1 MAHLPTPLT
10 RPMSLDPAE
19 LQAVRPYLLRFARL
33 QLRDEGLAED
43 AVSETLLAALEHPE
57 RFGGQSSL
65 RTYLV
70 GILKH
75 KLIDS
80 LRSGRREVRLALVAP
95 EDGEVP
101 SEQEALDA
109 LFTRNGHYQD
119 PPSDWGDPE
128 RAFERREFFEILQL
142 CVDRLP
148 PRLGRLFMMREWLEL
163 DTEEIC
169 QVLQI
174 SATNAWAMLYRARM
188 RLRACLELH
197 WFGRRDA
204 TGKG

>member
-1 MAHLPTPLT
+1 
-10 RPMSLDPAE
+10 MSLDPAE

-43 AVSETLLAALEHPE
+43 AVSETLLAALEHPD
-57 RFGGQSSL
+57 RFAGQSSL

-95 EDGEVP
+95 EDGEAP

-197 WFGRRDA
+197 WFGQRGA
-204 TGKG
+204 AGKS

>member
-1 MAHLPTPLT
+1 
-10 RPMSLDPAE
+10 MSLDPAE

-33 QLRDEGLAED
+33 QLRDEVLAED

-57 RFGGQSSL
+57 RFAGHSSL

-95 EDGEVP
+95 EDGEAP

-188 RLRACLELH
+188 RLRECLELR
-197 WFGRRDA
+197 WFGQRGA
-204 TGKG
+204 AGEG

>member
-1 MAHLPTPLT
+1 
-10 RPMSLDPAE
+10 MSLDPAE

-33 QLRDEGLAED
+33 QLRDEVLAED
-43 AVSETLLAALEHPE
+43 AVSDTLLAALEHPE
-57 RFGGQSSL
+57 RFAGQSSL

-95 EDGEVP
+95 EDGEVQ

-109 LFTRNGHYQD
+109 LFTRNGHYQH

-197 WFGRRDA
+197 WFGQRGA
-204 TGKG
+204 AGKS

>member
-1 MAHLPTPLT
+1 
-10 RPMSLDPAE
+10 MSLDPAE

-33 QLRDEGLAED
+33 QLRDEVLAED
-43 AVSETLLAALEHPE
+43 AVSETLLAVLEHPD
-57 RFGGQSSL
+57 RFAGQSSL

-95 EDGEVP
+95 EDGEAP

-197 WFGRRDA
+197 WFGQRGA
-204 TGKG
+204 PGKG

>member
-1 MAHLPTPLT
+1 
-10 RPMSLDPAE
+10 MSLDPAE

-57 RFGGQSSL
+57 RFAGQSSL

-95 EDGEVP
+95 EDGEVL

-109 LFTRNGHYQD
+109 LFKRNGHYQD

-197 WFGRRDA
+197 WFGQRGA
-204 TGKG
+204 AGKS

>member
-1 MAHLPTPLT
+1 
-10 RPMSLDPAE
+10 MSLDPAE
-19 LQAVRPYLLRFARL
+19 LQAIRPYLLRFARL
-33 QLRDEGLAED
+33 QLRDEAVAED

-57 RFGGQSSL
+57 RFAGQSTL

-75 KLIDS
+75 KIIDT
-80 LRSGRREVRLALVAP
+80 LRSGKREVRLALAT
-95 EDGEVP
+95 
-101 SEQEALDA
+101 DA
-109 LFTRNGHYQD
+109 EGQPQSDDDAFDVLFTRNGHYQD
-119 PPSDWGDPE
+119 PPSDWGNPE

-148 PRLGRLFMMREWLEL
+148 ERTGRIFMMREWLEL

-169 QVLQI
+169 QHLQI

-188 RLRACLELH
+188 RLRECLELH
-197 WFGRRDA
+197 WFGQRGRP
-204 TGKG
+204 GKAG

>member
-1 MAHLPTPLT
+1 
-10 RPMSLDPAE
+10 MSLDPAE

-43 AVSETLLAALEHPE
+43 AVSETLLAALEHPD
-57 RFGGQSSL
+57 RFAGQSSL

-204 TGKG
+204 AGKG

>member
-1 MAHLPTPLT
+1 
-10 RPMSLDPAE
+10 MSLDPAE
-19 LQAVRPYLLRFARL
+19 LQALRPYLLRFARL
-33 QLRDEGLAED
+33 QLRDEVLAED
-43 AVSETLLAALEHPE
+43 AVSETLLAVLEHPE
-57 RFGGQSSL
+57 RFAGQSSL

-95 EDGEVP
+95 EDGEAP

-197 WFGRRDA
+197 WFGQRGA
-204 TGKG
+204 AGKG

>member
-1 MAHLPTPLT
+1 
-10 RPMSLDPAE
+10 MSLDPAE

-43 AVSETLLAALEHPE
+43 AVSETLLAALEHPD
-57 RFGGQSSL
+57 RFAGQSSL

-95 EDGEVP
+95 EDGEAP
-101 SEQEALDA
+101 SEQEALDT

-197 WFGRRDA
+197 WFGQRGA
-204 TGKG
+204 AGKS

>member
-1 MAHLPTPLT
+1 
-10 RPMSLDPAE
+10 MSLDPAE

-33 QLRDEGLAED
+33 QLRDEVLAED
-43 AVSETLLAALEHPE
+43 AVSETLLAALEHPD
-57 RFGGQSSL
+57 RFAGQSSL

-95 EDGEVP
+95 EDGEAP

-188 RLRACLELH
+188 RLRTCLELH
-197 WFGRRDA
+197 WFGQRA
-204 TGKG
+204 AAGKG

>member
-1 MAHLPTPLT
+1 MAHLPTPPT

-43 AVSETLLAALEHPE
+43 AVSETLLAALEHPD
-57 RFGGQSSL
+57 RFAGQSSL

-95 EDGEVP
+95 EDGEAL

-197 WFGRRDA
+197 WFGQRGA
-204 TGKG
+204 AGKG

>member
-1 MAHLPTPLT
+1 
-10 RPMSLDPAE
+10 MSLDPAE

-57 RFGGQSSL
+57 RFAGQSSL

-95 EDGEVP
+95 EDGEAP
-101 SEQEALDA
+101 SEQDALDA

-197 WFGRRDA
+197 WFGQRSA
-204 TGKG
+204 AGKG

>member
-1 MAHLPTPLT
+1 
-10 RPMSLDPAE
+10 MSLDPAE

-43 AVSETLLAALEHPE
+43 AVSETLLAALEHPD
-57 RFGGQSSL
+57 RFAGQSSL

-95 EDGEVP
+95 EDGEAL

-197 WFGRRDA
+197 WFGQRGA
-204 TGKG
+204 AGKG